1 MNSSLITPSLLLLLP
16 VLWAS
21 DCLEEDDEERL
32 RSPSRPSEA
41 KSDVSDRN
49 LFKPPAGGLEDDD
62 DEVKVEADAAAAIA
76 EEPPMFAA
84 MDPSCPITG
93 SIRSSITQLA
103 GRQRIFNNAPS
114 PHPTSSTLLASSLRK
129 MSSAQLIRCSAN
141 EGVKTTPTWE
151 GPFSIMLTS
160 RVWVR
165 EVERW
170 MAEGEVRVGS

>member
-1 MNSSLITPSLLLLLP
+1 
-16 VLWAS
+16 LWAS
-21 DCLEEDDEERL
+21 DRREEDDEERL

-49 LFKPPAGGLEDDD
+49 LFKPPAGGLDD
-62 DEVKVEADAAAAIA
+62 DEVKVEPDAAVATA
-76 EEPPMFAA
+76 EEPPKFAI

-93 SIRSSITQLA
+93 SIGSSITQLA

-114 PHPTSSTLLASSLRK
+114 PHPTSRTLLASSLRK
-129 MSSAQLIRCSAN
+129 TSSAQLIRCSAKD
-141 EGVKTTPTWE
+141 GVKTTPTCA

-165 EVERW
+165 EVDRW

>member
-1 MNSSLITPSLLLLLP
+1 
-16 VLWAS
+16 LWAS
-21 DCLEEDDEERL
+21 DRREEDDEERL
-32 RSPSRPSEA
+32 RSPSRPSGA
-41 KSDVSDRN
+41 NSDVSDRN
-49 LFKPPAGGLEDDD
+49 LFKPPAGGLDV
-62 DEVKVEADAAAAIA
+62 DEVKVEPDAAVAVAVAVA

-84 MDPSCPITG
+84 MDPSCPTTG
-93 SIRSSITQLA
+93 SIGSSITQLA
-103 GRQRIFNNAPS
+103 GRHRIFNNAPS

-129 MSSAQLIRCSAN
+129 TSSAQLIRCSAN
-141 EGVKTTPTWE
+141 EGVKTTPTCE